1 MLKKEMESAINEQ
14 IKWELYSAYLYYS
27 KAAYFD
33 SINLPG
39 FSTWMMAQA
48 QEEVSHAHRFYKYV
62 NDRGGRVTLQAID
75 GPDTEWASPL
85 AVFEFGYCHEVTVT
99 RAIHA
104 LVDRAVAVKDHATA
118 TFLQWYVT
126 EQVEEEAT
134 FKEIVDQLK
143 LAGDH
148 GAALLMLDRELSSRT
163 FTPAA
168 DQSAT

>member
-1 MLKKEMESAINEQ
+1 MRV
-14 IKWELYSAYLYYS
+14 
-27 KAAYFD
+27 
-33 SINLPG
+33 
-39 FSTWMMAQA
+39 QA
-48 QEEVSHAHRFYKYV
+48 QEEIAHGVKLNDYV
-62 NDRGGRVTLQAID
+62 VGRDGKVTF
-75 GPDTEWASPL
+75 GPIEAPPSSWTSPL

-134 FKEIVDQLK
+134 FKELVDQLK
-143 LAGDH
+143 LAGDQ
-148 GAALLMLDRELSSRT
+148 GAALLMIDRELSSRT